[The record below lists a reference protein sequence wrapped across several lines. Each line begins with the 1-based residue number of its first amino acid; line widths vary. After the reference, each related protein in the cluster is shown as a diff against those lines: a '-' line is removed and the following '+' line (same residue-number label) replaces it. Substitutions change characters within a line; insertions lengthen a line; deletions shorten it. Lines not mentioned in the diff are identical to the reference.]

1 MSAHLFGNPP
11 IVAPR
16 SNVHLHL
23 PARAVAPDPAPGRVP
38 LHDWQADEDGPL
50 TSLAIELALAPA
62 LAHRSDAV
70 RAAARV
76 CRRHLEAL
84 LTQEAHR

>member
-11 IVAPR
+11 IGAPR
-16 SNVHLHL
+16 SNVQIHH
-23 PARAVAPDPAPGRVP
+23 PARPDGRTTDAVRVP

-62 LAHRSDAV
+62 LAHPSDAV

-84 LTQEAHR
+84 LTQETER